1 MKEAEAMDNWLE
13 VSEHFM
19 VNKLVVKTSVI
30 LTEKPFQVVILYH
43 FTWQPEKVYL
53 CSQWSREKSKKVLK
67 TYSNVSIYNHK
78 PLITSHCRKAKG
90 WTVNYINSCSSPY
103 SGPVLS
109 SFAFCGLA
117 FHGFSYPRST
127 VVWKYQMENSRK
139 KWFIS
144 FKLHTAVLINMMKS
158 HTSSPQ
164 DMSHLFVHCIP
175 AHWSPSGSL
184 GHQTDCHGIAV
195 LVFKWPTAQA

>member
-90 WTVNYINSCSSPY
+90 WTVNYINSCSLPY
-103 SGPVLS
+103 GGPVLS

-158 HTSSPQ
+158 HTSVTPGHESP
-164 DMSHLFVHCIP
+164 LRPLYPCP
-175 AHWSPSGSL
+175 
-184 GHQTDCHGIAV
+184 
-195 LVFKWPTAQA
+195 LVTK